1 MSFAFIPGIS
11 AFTTTSL
18 SVSKMSTEGTYVVVD
33 SGSSQS
39 LPQKASRVGS
49 VLNSRKGSHLMSDIV
64 LSPFRSSLVAASA
77 YRYAF
82 GIPRTYVAAARRERL
97 IYRGFYRTKRKSQI
111 ASTRASDTLSDS
123 APWMLWSKD
132 GLARRLQAKMQKP
145 MRVDSFILSKVSHD
159 I

>member
-39 LPQKASRVGS
+39 LLPQKASRAGS

-64 LSPFRSSLVAASA
+64 LSPFRSSLVTASA

-82 GIPRTYVAAARRERL
+82 GIPRTYVAAPRPERL
-97 IYRGFYRTKRKSQI
+97 IYRGF
-111 ASTRASDTLSDS
+111 LSDEEKI
-123 APWMLWSKD
+123 ADWLD
-132 GLARRLQAKMQKP
+132 A
-145 MRVDSFILSKVSHD
+145 SF
-159 I
+159 